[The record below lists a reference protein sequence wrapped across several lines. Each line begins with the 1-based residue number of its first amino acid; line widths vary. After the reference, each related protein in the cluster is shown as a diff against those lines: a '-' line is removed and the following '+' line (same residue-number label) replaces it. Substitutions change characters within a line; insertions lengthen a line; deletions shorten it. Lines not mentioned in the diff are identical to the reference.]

1 MAVTVLKEAKNER
14 GKFRLIMED
23 RGSNIL
29 VVQEKKWY
37 GWGDV
42 YKTLNEGAEYIKL
55 ATTYFDLARLGLK

>member
-1 MAVTVLKEAKNER
+1 MAVTVLKEAKNKR
-14 GKFRLIMED
+14 GKFRVVMED

-42 YKTLNEGAEYIKL
+42 YKVYNRDADSIKVAL
-55 ATTYFDLARLGLK
+55 LYFDLARRGLK